1 MTEKKFLIFT
11 GLIIGAISVALTV
24 YGNPANMGFCIACFI
39 RDTAGSLKLHSAPV
53 VQYMRPEI
61 IGLVLGAALS
71 ALIRREFTPK
81 GGSSPLLR
89 FVIGFFVML
98 GALVFLGCPFRM
110 ILRLAG
116 GDLNA
121 LTAVIGFIAGI
132 GAGVF
137 FLKRGFSLNRAY
149 PQSKVEGLAF
159 SILQIVFLIVFAA
172 VPTLLV
178 FSSSGPGSMHAP
190 FLLSL
195 AAGLVV
201 GFFAQKSRLC
211 MAGGIRDLFLFKDIT
226 LLSGF
231 VAIFVAALIA
241 NLAVGQFHLSFEG
254 QPVAHTQ
261 HLWNFLGMS
270 VVGFGSVLLGGCP
283 LRQLILSGEG
293 NTDSAMTILGFAVGA
308 AFAHNFS
315 LASSGAGA
323 TTGGKISVIV
333 ALVILTLIA
342 FFGTFKKGE
351 NK

>member
-1 MTEKKFLIFT
+1 MSEKKFLIFA

-39 RDTAGSLKLHSAPV
+39 RDTAGSLKLHSASV

-61 IGLVLGAALS
+61 IGLVLGATLS

-89 FVIGFFVML
+89 FIIAFFVML

-110 ILRLAG
+110 ILRLSG

-121 LTAVIGFIAGI
+121 VPAVLGFAAGI

-149 PQSKVEGLAF
+149 PQSKAEGMAF
-159 SILQIVFLIVFAA
+159 SVLQIAFLIIFAA
-172 VPTLLV
+172 LPTVLV
-178 FSSSGPGSMHAP
+178 FSTKGPASMHAP
-190 FLLSL
+190 FLMSL

-201 GFFAQKSRLC
+201 GFLAQKSRLC
-211 MAGGIRDLFLFKDIT
+211 MAGGFRDMFLFKDFT
-226 LLSGF
+226 LILGF
-231 VAIFVAALIA
+231 IAIFVAALIA
-241 NLAVGQFHLSFEG
+241 NLAVGKFHLGFAG

-261 HLWNFLGMS
+261 HLWNFLSMG
-270 VVGFGSVLLGGCP
+270 VVGLGSVLLGGCP

-293 NTDSAMTILGFAVGA
+293 NTDSALTILGFAAGA
-308 AFAHNFS
+308 AFAHNFA
-315 LASSGAGA
+315 LASSGAG
-323 TTGGKISVIV
+323 TTIGGRVSVII
-333 ALVILTLIA
+333 AFVILTLIA
-342 FFGTFKKGE
+342 YLGTYRKGE

>member
-1 MTEKKFLIFT
+1 MSEKKFLVLT

-24 YGNPANMGFCIACFI
+24 YGNPGNMGFCIACFI

-53 VQYMRPEI
+53 VRYMRPEI

-81 GGSSPLLR
+81 GGSSPLIR
-89 FVIGFFVML
+89 FVVGFFVML

-121 LTAVIGFIAGI
+121 VAAVAGFVAGI

-149 PQSKVEGLAF
+149 PQSKIEGLAF

-172 VPTLLV
+172 LPAVLV
-178 FSSSGPGSMHAP
+178 FSTNGPGSMHAP

-195 AAGLVV
+195 GAGLAV

-211 MAGGIRDLFLFKDIT
+211 MAGGIRDLFLFKDVT
-226 LLSGF
+226 LLLGF
-231 VAIFVAALIA
+231 LAIFAAALIA
-241 NLAVGQFHLSFEG
+241 NLAVGKFQLGFEG

-270 VVGFGSVLLGGCP
+270 IVGFGSVLLGGCP

-293 NTDSAMTILGFAVGA
+293 NTDSAMTILGFAAGA

-323 TTGGKISVIV
+323 TAGGKAIVIIG
-333 ALVILTLIA
+333 LVILTLIA

>member
-1 MTEKKFLIFT
+1 MSEKKFLIIA
-11 GLIIGAISVALTV
+11 GLIIGAIAVALTV

-39 RDTAGSLKLHSAPV
+39 RDTAGALKLHSAPV

-89 FVIGFFVML
+89 FVIAFFVML

-110 ILRLAG
+110 ILRLSG

-121 LTAVIGFIAGI
+121 VPAVLGFAGGI

-149 PQSKVEGLAF
+149 PQSKAEGIAF
-159 SILQIVFLIVFAA
+159 SLLQIVFLIVFAA
-172 VPTLLV
+172 LPTILV
-178 FSSSGPGSMHAP
+178 FSSKGPGSMHAP
-190 FLLSL
+190 FLMSL
-195 AAGLVV
+195 AAGLAV
-201 GFFAQKSRLC
+201 GFLAQKSRLC
-211 MAGGIRDLFLFKDIT
+211 MAGGFRDMFLFKDFT
-226 LLSGF
+226 LILGF
-231 VAIFVAALIA
+231 VAIFAAALIA
-241 NLAVGQFHLSFEG
+241 NLAVGKFHLSFDG
-254 QPVAHTQ
+254 QPIAHTQ
-261 HLWNFLGMS
+261 HLWNFLSMG

-293 NTDSAMTILGFAVGA
+293 NTDSALTILGFTAGA

-315 LASSGAGA
+315 LASSGAG
-323 TTGGKISVIV
+323 TTAGGRVSVIV
-333 ALVILTLIA
+333 AIVILTLIA
-342 FFGTFKKGE
+342 WFGTYRKGE
-351 NK
+351 RE

>member
-1 MTEKKFLIFT
+1 MSEKKFLILT
-11 GLIIGAISVALTV
+11 GIIIGAISVALTV
-24 YGNPANMGFCIACFI
+24 YGNPGNMGFCIACFI

-71 ALIRREFTPK
+71 AIIRREFTPK
-81 GGSSPLLR
+81 GGSSPLIR
-89 FVIGFFVML
+89 FVVGFFVML

-121 LTAVIGFIAGI
+121 VAAVAGFVAGI

-149 PQSKVEGLAF
+149 PQSKIEGLAF
-159 SILQIVFLIVFAA
+159 SVLQIVFLVVFAA
-172 VPTLLV
+172 APALLV
-178 FSSSGPGSMHAP
+178 FSASGPGSMHAP

-195 AAGLVV
+195 GAGLVV

-211 MAGGIRDLFLFKDIT
+211 MAGGIRDLFLFKDVT
-226 LLSGF
+226 LLLGF
-231 VAIFVAALIA
+231 LAIFVAALIA
-241 NLAVGQFHLSFEG
+241 NLAVFKFQLGFEG

-261 HLWNFLGMS
+261 QLWNFLGMS

-293 NTDSAMTILGFAVGA
+293 NTDSAMTILGFAAGA

-323 TTGGKISVIV
+323 TTGGKAAVI
-333 ALVILTLIA
+333 AGLVILTLIA
-342 FFGTFKKGE
+342 FFGTFKKGD

>member
-1 MTEKKFLIFT
+1 MSEKKFLVLT

-24 YGNPANMGFCIACFI
+24 YGNPGNMGFCIACFI

-81 GGSSPLLR
+81 GGSSPLIR
-89 FVIGFFVML
+89 FVVGFFVML

-121 LTAVIGFIAGI
+121 VAAVVGFVAGI

-149 PQSKVEGLAF
+149 PQSKIEGLAF

-178 FSSSGPGSMHAP
+178 FSTSGPGSMHAP

-226 LLSGF
+226 LLLGF
-231 VAIFVAALIA
+231 LAIFAAALIA
-241 NLAVGQFHLSFEG
+241 NLAVGKFQLGFEG

-261 HLWNFLGMS
+261 QLWNFLGMS
-270 VVGFGSVLLGGCP
+270 IVGFGSVLLGGCP

-293 NTDSAMTILGFAVGA
+293 NTDSAMTILGFAAGA

-323 TTGGKISVIV
+323 TAGGKAVVIIG
-333 ALVILTLIA
+333 LVILTLIA

>member
-172 VPTLLV
+172 LPAVLV
-178 FSSSGPGSMHAP
+178 FSTSGPGSMHAP

-195 AAGLVV
+195 GAGLAV

-226 LLSGF
+226 LLLGF
-231 VAIFVAALIA
+231 LAIFAAALIA
-241 NLAVGQFHLSFEG
+241 NLAVGKFQLGFEG

-261 HLWNFLGMS
+261 QLWNFLGMS
-270 VVGFGSVLLGGCP
+270 IVGFGSVLLGGCP

-293 NTDSAMTILGFAVGA
+293 NTDSAMTILGFAAGA